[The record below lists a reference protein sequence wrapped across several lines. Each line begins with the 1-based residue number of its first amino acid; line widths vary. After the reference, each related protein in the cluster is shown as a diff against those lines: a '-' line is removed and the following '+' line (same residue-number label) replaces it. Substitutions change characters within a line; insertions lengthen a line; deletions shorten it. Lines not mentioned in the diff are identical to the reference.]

1 MFLLHYG
8 VKGQKW
14 GVRRYQNY
22 DGTFTPLGQKR
33 RKHYKSTVFRKAL
46 APELRSNV
54 SLLKSRERSAEVRA
68 AKSKNSFEN
77 KLRTTGKIDRK
88 ALAKAEQHNTDYAII
103 KLRNKKLRNY
113 AKTVSTGKLFMQ
125 SLLLGPTAI
134 RYRDS
139 KARGLNSTQ
148 AFLESRSAVASELA
162 SRSYYGI
169 AATEQGLAGRNYV
182 LRTLY
187 DW

>member
-22 DGTFTPLGQKR
+22 DGSFTPLGYKR
-33 RKHYKSTVFRKAL
+33 RKHYKSTLFRKTL
-46 APELRSNV
+46 APELRSNA
-54 SLLKSRERSAEVRA
+54 SLLKSRERSAEIRA
-68 AKSKNSFEN
+68 EKSKKFFEN
-77 KLRTTGKIDRK
+77 KLRTTGKIDRE
-88 ALAKAEQHNTDYAII
+88 ALAKAEQRNTDYAIV
-103 KLRNKKLRNY
+103 KLRNKKLKNY

-125 SLLLGPTAI
+125 AVLLGPTAI

-139 KARGLNSTQ
+139 KARGSNSTQ
-148 AFLESRSAVASELA
+148 AFLESRSTVASELA